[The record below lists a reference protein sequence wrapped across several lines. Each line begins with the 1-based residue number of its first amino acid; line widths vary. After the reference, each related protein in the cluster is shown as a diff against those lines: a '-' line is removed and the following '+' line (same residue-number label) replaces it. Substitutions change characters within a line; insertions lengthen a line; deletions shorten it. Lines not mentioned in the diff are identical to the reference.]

1 MSFPSGKE
9 RPELT
14 MLYNYLN
21 VQLKCTLAD
30 MDWCEMQEPEEQV
43 FKSTNDVGR
52 MKLQAGWGKQN
63 ILCDLSPLKQG
74 LF

>member
-1 MSFPSGKE
+1 
-9 RPELT
+9 
-14 MLYNYLN
+14 
-21 VQLKCTLAD
+21 

-43 FKSTNDVGR
+43 FKSTYDVGR